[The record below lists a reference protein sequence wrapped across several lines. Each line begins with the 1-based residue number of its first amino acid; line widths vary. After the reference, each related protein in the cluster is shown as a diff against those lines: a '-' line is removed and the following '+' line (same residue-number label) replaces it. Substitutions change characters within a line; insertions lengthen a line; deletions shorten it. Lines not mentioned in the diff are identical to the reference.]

1 MRINPS
7 TFQSDAILLRL
18 APPFS
23 YVTKDTSR
31 DAQTTWRGG
40 YKMASI
46 EEVVSMDGGELREDG
61 GEWTVVGEGET
72 GGGRDGFVS
81 AVNVWIH
88 RPHVVNK
95 RVSCAVVNNGDIGE
109 GVVRLER
116 EIIPKSS
123 GHDIGNDTVLIGEW
137 EGRCGGCGLLGGHF
151 GLKRNFIHFLLHVH
165 IHVLLLLLF

>member
-1 MRINPS
+1 
-7 TFQSDAILLRL
+7 
-18 APPFS
+18 
-23 YVTKDTSR
+23 
-31 DAQTTWRGG
+31 
-40 YKMASI
+40 MASTD
-46 EEVVSMDGGELREDG
+46 EVVSMDGGELGGELGEDG

-72 GGGRDGFVS
+72 GGGRDGFFS

-95 RVSCAVVNNGDIGE
+95 RVSCAVVNIGDTGERGE

-137 EGRCGGCGLLGGHF
+137 EGPVWWVWPTWRTFWVEAKFYTFPVTCTYTCTC
-151 GLKRNFIHFLLHVH
+151 FIIIYYYFN
-165 IHVLLLLLF
+165 

>member
-1 MRINPS
+1 
-7 TFQSDAILLRL
+7 
-18 APPFS
+18 
-23 YVTKDTSR
+23 
-31 DAQTTWRGG
+31 
-40 YKMASI
+40 MASTD
-46 EEVVSMDGGELREDG
+46 EVVSMDGGELRENG

-72 GGGRDGFVS
+72 GGGRDVFFS

-95 RVSCAVVNNGDIGE
+95 RVSCAVVNKGDTGE

-137 EGRCGGCGLLGGHF
+137 EGLVWTFWVEAKFYTFPVTCTYTCTCTC
-151 GLKRNFIHFLLHVH
+151 FIVIYYYFN
-165 IHVLLLLLF
+165 